1 MLMNWSAVRGLILRY
16 IFLYSRTSFRI
27 LDIFFWPAMD
37 LLVWGFV
44 SVYLMR
50 MSGAAGGA
58 AGAVNGAVSG
68 NGGGAAAI
76 GSAGP
81 VPAAITFLI
90 AAAILWNVLY
100 RAQQSVTVSFLED
113 VWSRNFLNIFVA
125 PVRVREF
132 VAATYFIGF
141 VQTLIVV
148 AVLSVMGMAYNFN
161 LFALGWYVVPLFANL
176 LVFGWAIG
184 MATTGLILRYGHQAE
199 ALAWAIPFLIQ
210 PLAAV
215 FYPISVLPPW
225 LQPLA
230 QAIPASHAFEG
241 MRAVLAG
248 NSLPLNDLL
257 IASGLNLVYLVA
269 AGWLFHH
276 LFERARELGLLAK
289 IGT

>member
-50 MSGAAGGA
+50 MSGAAAGA
-58 AGAVNGAVSG
+58 AGAVNGAV
-68 NGGGAAAI
+68 NVNGGAAAAI
-76 GSAGP
+76 GAGGP
-81 VPAAITFLI
+81 IPAAVTFLI

-148 AVLSVMGMAYNFN
+148 AVLSVMGMFYNFN

-248 NSLPLNDLL
+248 NTLPVNDLM